1 MSRARA
7 FATAALLAA
16 LALPAG
22 LRAET
27 IAFVGATVH
36 PASGPAIPNGTILV
50 TDDKITAVGAGIAVP
65 AGATRV
71 TLTCKHVYPGIISTS
86 SSLLLIEFCTFRWSN
101 DVN

>member
-36 PASGPAIPNGTILV
+36 PASGPAIPNGTILELVQLVPLGTPV
-50 TDDKITAVGAGIAVP
+50 TVV
-65 AGATRV
+65 
-71 TLTCKHVYPGIISTS
+71 
-86 SSLLLIEFCTFRWSN
+86 
-101 DVN
+101 